1 MSLRSWVM
9 SGVLLTGICLHAQS
23 KTGSVLVGQPFAAL
37 PNALAMTLRHHRNP
51 NFHWTHAHVSE
62 QCFGIPRFLRT
73 AGDSVPGDACAAD
86 LSKIS
91 PPRPTCANSGKY
103 QSPLFLFSSET
114 NGAIGHPI
122 VMFMQPLPP
131 HLVTRAASKSC
142 SVCGH
147 EFPANSQPLLRNVF
161 EEHVRTMHIAK
172 RPLPRSVHRRV
183 GFIKNVA

>member
-1 MSLRSWVM
+1 MLMFRSNVSPYRGS
-9 SGVLLTGICLHAQS
+9 SGPLEVPDDCFFSAHRAPQTR
-23 KTGSVLVGQPFAAL
+23 F
-37 PNALAMTLRHHRNP
+37 LAMRAP
-51 NFHWTHAHVSE
+51 
-62 QCFGIPRFLRT
+62 Q
-73 AGDSVPGDACAAD
+73 
-86 LSKIS
+86 IS
-91 PPRPTCANSGKY
+91 QKSHRPTCANSGKY

-122 VMFMQPLPP
+122 IMFMQPLPP

-147 EFPANSQPLLRNVF
+147 EFSANSQPLLRNVF

-183 GFIKNVA
+183 DFIKNVA